1 MVEKYEGKID
11 VKADVKADGFLGRW
25 ARRKNDALQGKP
37 LEEPVPVVPPVPL
50 PVAAAPGSTVAA
62 VADQETPPSDAA
74 HEPVRELSLDDA
86 KLLTKDSDFKPFM
99 AGNVG
104 PEVRNA
110 AMKKLFADPHFNV
123 MDGLDIYID
132 DYSISEP
139 IPEAML
145 RQMTSA
151 KFLKLFDD
159 EEEDDGGE
167 KDKAAS
173 ESTDN
178 QDSVEAASRE
188 NANGPDEETV
198 AHSDALPQPVL
209 PAADSASSFPAS
221 IHSSQPELLAD
232 SGARPHEHDH
242 TDLRLQPDDAAPGPE
257 AGRRT

>member
-1 MVEKYEGKID
+1 MVEKFEGK
-11 VKADVKADGFLGRW
+11 ADLKADGFLGRW
-25 ARRKNDALQGKP
+25 ARRKNEALQGKP
-37 LEEPVPVVPPVPL
+37 LEEPVLAVPPVPL
-50 PVAAAPGSTVAA
+50 PVAAANAVVVPGEPP
-62 VADQETPPSDAA
+62 ADDAA
-74 HEPVRELSLDDA
+74 REPVRELSLDDA

-99 AGNVG
+99 ASNVG

-159 EEEDDGGE
+159 EEEDDGVE
-167 KDKAAS
+167 KNKAAA
-173 ESTDN
+173 ESADN
-178 QDSVEAASRE
+178 QDSVEAVARE

-198 AHSDALPQPVL
+198 AHSDELPQPVL

-221 IHSSQPELLAD
+221 INSSQPELLAD